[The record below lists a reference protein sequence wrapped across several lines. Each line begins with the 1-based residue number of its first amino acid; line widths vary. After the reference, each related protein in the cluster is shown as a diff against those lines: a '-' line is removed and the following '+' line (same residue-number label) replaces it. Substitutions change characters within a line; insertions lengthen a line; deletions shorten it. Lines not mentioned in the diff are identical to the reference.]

1 MNLDHFTQRAQE
13 AIAGAQA
20 LAERLQSPVL
30 DAEHLLAALAEDD
43 EGIPAQT
50 LRRVGVD
57 LPAFRGELAAL
68 LARRAKVAGGQLTLD
83 ARARRVLER
92 ASEEARRLGD
102 EFVSTEHLLLGI
114 VDVGGDGQAPPG
126 ARTGRAARRCL
137 GALAGIRGGQRV
149 TSASPESTY
158 QALEKY
164 GRDLTGGARREARPG
179 DRPRRGDPRVIQ
191 VLSRADEEQPG
202 ADRRAGRRQD
212 RHRRGAGAAD
222 RPRRRAR
229 RRSRTSRSSR
239 WTWAR

>member
-57 LPAFRGELAAL
+57 LAAFRGELAAL

-114 VDVGGDGQAPPG
+114 VDVGGDGQALLERHG
-126 ARTGRAARRCL
+126 AGREALL

-149 TSASPESTY
+149 TERQPRGHVPGPGEVRPRPDPA
-158 QALEKY
+158 
-164 GRDLTGGARREARPG
+164 GARRQARSGHRARRRDPAGHPG
-179 DRPRRGDPRVIQ
+179 A
-191 VLSRADEEQPG
+191 LAADQEQPG
-202 ADRRAGRRQD
+202 AHRRAGRRQD
-212 RHRRGAGAAD
+212 RHRRGAGPAD
-222 RPRRRAR
+222 RPRRRPGE
-229 RRSRTSRSSR
+229 RSRTSGSSP
-239 WTWAR
+239 WTSAR